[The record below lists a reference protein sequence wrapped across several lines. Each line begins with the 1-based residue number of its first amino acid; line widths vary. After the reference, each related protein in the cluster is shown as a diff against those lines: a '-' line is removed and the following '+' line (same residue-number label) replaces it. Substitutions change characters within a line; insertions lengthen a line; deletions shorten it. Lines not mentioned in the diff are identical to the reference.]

1 MFSKTVGKSAILLQV
16 KVESMQM
23 MKIFRIFLDSEQ
35 DRQGVGLNTQ
45 EPARHRR
52 HQKAFR

>member
-23 MKIFRIFLDSEQ
+23 MKMFRIFLESEQ
-35 DRQGVGLNTQ
+35 DRQTFGLNTQ